1 MGCCG
6 LKNTKKN
13 NVKINPQTNNNKYYE
28 NEKNDNSHSRTDFIY
43 NIKNKEEIQKST
55 SIRSLNINQK
65 GDINNYIDIK
75 KFEEVL

>member
-1 MGCCG
+1 MGCCD

-28 NEKNDNSHSRTDFIY
+28 NEKNDNGRSGTGFIRD
-43 NIKNKEEIQKST
+43 IKNKEEIQKST

>member
-1 MGCCG
+1 MC
-6 LKNTKKN
+6 
-13 NVKINPQTNNNKYYE
+13 
-28 NEKNDNSHSRTDFIY
+28 D
-43 NIKNKEEIQKST
+43 IKNKEEIQKST